1 MSQNGIDV
9 IPLFMEDGQRANS
22 VCRESE
28 QSREG
33 MSCGLL
39 DVEPE
44 VAFREGQK
52 QKEKNMKIRTL
63 QIAIMAV
70 ALAGASSASAAL
82 TVAFTGVNPEE
93 VVTLQVTGVS
103 AFGPGGVYAGIY
115 NLTVDGVA
123 TPSFC
128 IDVNRESG
136 NFSDYSY
143 VALSSAPLSPVGP
156 MGSDHAIAIEK
167 LWAAYYSPS
176 MNAQDAAALQ
186 VAIWESLGNN
196 TLGYTVTV
204 SGNDPVTAEAA
215 NMLASLSGLTG
226 LADLRGLVSPSGQ
239 NYVVPVPEPTT
250 MIAGALLLLPFGAST
265 LRILRKKQTA

>member
-1 MSQNGIDV
+1 MSQNGIDI
-9 IPLFMEDGQRANS
+9 IPLLVEDSRHASS
-22 VCRESE
+22 VCRELDRL
-28 QSREG
+28 REG
-33 MSCGLL
+33 MSCEL
-39 DVEPE
+39 DVEPQ

-52 QKEKNMKIRTL
+52 QKKNMKIRTL
-63 QIAIMAV
+63 QIAILAV
-70 ALAGASSASAAL
+70 ALAGASSASAVIV
-82 TVAFTGVNPEE
+82 TFDGVNPEE
-93 VVTLQVTGVS
+93 VVTLQVTGGS

-128 IDVNRESG
+128 IDVARESG

-176 MNAQDAAALQ
+176 MNAQNAAALQ

-196 TLGYTVTV
+196 TLGYTVTL

-215 NMLASLSGLTG
+215 TMLASITGLTG
-226 LADLRGLVSPSGQ
+226 LADLRGLVSPTGQ

-265 LRILRKKQTA
+265 LRILRKR